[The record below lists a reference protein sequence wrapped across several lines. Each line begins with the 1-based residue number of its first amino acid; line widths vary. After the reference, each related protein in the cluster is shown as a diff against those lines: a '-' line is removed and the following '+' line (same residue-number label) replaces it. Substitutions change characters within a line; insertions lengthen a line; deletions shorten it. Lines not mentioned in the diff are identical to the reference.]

1 MKKIVL
7 ILIIISGFAFTTNEV
22 FNDTSVLITPESQ
35 LLIKGKTNVSKFKCE
50 FNINQ
55 INEPIPLYYQVK
67 NNKMVFEKAKL
78 KLDNQCFDCGSK
90 GINKDFRALLK
101 SESYPEIEL
110 HLKEIKNIE
119 TNPSKVNALLELHI
133 AGKSKSYLTPLTID
147 NSKDICVSGL
157 LKLNITDFGLIAPKK
172 ALGLV
177 VVSDEIE
184 INFELIFKELKN

>member
-1 MKKIVL
+1 MKKAVL
-7 ILIIISGFAFTTNEV
+7 ILIIMSSFAFTTFEM

-55 INEPIPLYYQVK
+55 INEPIPLYYQLV

-78 KLDNQCFDCGSK
+78 KLDNQCFDCGSR

-101 SESYPEIEL
+101 SEDYPEIEL
-110 HLKEIKNIE
+110 HLKEIKNIK
-119 TNPSKVNALLELHI
+119 TNPSQVNALLELHI
-133 AGKSKSYLTPLTID
+133 AGKSNSYQMPLTID
-147 NSKDICVSGL
+147 NSQDICVSGL
-157 LKLNITDFGLIAPKK
+157 LKLNITDFDLVAPKK

-184 INFELIFKELKN
+184 INFQLIFKELKN

>member
-1 MKKIVL
+1 M
-7 ILIIISGFAFTTNEV
+7 SSFAFTTFEM

-55 INEPIPLYYQVK
+55 INEPIPLYYQLV

-78 KLDNQCFDCGSK
+78 KLDNQCFDCGSR

-101 SESYPEIEL
+101 SEDYPEIEL
-110 HLKEIKNIE
+110 HLKEIKNIK
-119 TNPSKVNALLELHI
+119 TNPSQVNALLELHI
-133 AGKSKSYLTPLTID
+133 AGKSNSYQMPLTID
-147 NSKDICVSGL
+147 NSQDICVSGL
-157 LKLNITDFGLIAPKK
+157 LKLNITDFDLVAPKK

-184 INFELIFKELKN
+184 INFQLIFKELKN